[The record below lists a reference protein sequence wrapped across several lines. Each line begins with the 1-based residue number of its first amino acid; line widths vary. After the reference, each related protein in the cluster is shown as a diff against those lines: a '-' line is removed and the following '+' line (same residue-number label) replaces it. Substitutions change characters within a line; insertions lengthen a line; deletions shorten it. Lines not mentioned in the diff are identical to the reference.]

1 MIASAGTLK
10 IEDIVD
16 PSQLGDSTARE
27 EGFGRN
33 LRWFEA
39 HAKEIGSRCAGK
51 CICIAGEELFFA
63 DTPEQALKLARA
75 AHPEDEGFFLH
86 YIHKE
91 KAARIYATSRV
102 LAGM

>member
-10 IEDIVD
+10 IEEIVD
-16 PSQLGDSTARE
+16 PAQLAGSAARE
-27 EGFGRN
+27 ARFGQN

-39 HAKEIGSRCAGK
+39 NAKDIGIRCAGK

-63 DTPEQALKLARA
+63 DTPEQVLAQAHA

-86 YIHKE
+86 YIHKV
-91 KAARIYATSRV
+91 KAARIYATARV
-102 LAGM
+102 LAAM